1 MSTLNYAS
9 KASTI
14 VNTHKKMI
22 DKRDETIIGL
32 RNEVELLK
40 QQLLQKQSIPISIS
54 QYSNNEIE
62 KQQQSNLSN
71 SKEKEYKEQVFLNI
85 YQIEK
90 LKYDNSKLS
99 SQINALQERC
109 VMLSNE
115 NNDLYMRL
123 EELERIFGVY
133 FILFRINKI
142 NINK

>member
-85 YQIEK
+85 YKIEK

-99 SQINALQERC
+99 SQVNALQERC

>member
-22 DKRDETIIGL
+22 DKRDETIISL

-71 SKEKEYKEQVFLNI
+71 SKEKEYKEQVF
-85 YQIEK
+85 
-90 LKYDNSKLS
+90 
-99 SQINALQERC
+99 
-109 VMLSNE
+109 
-115 NNDLYMRL
+115 
-123 EELERIFGVY
+123 
-133 FILFRINKI
+133 
-142 NINK
+142 

>member
-22 DKRDETIIGL
+22 DKRDETIISL

>member
-22 DKRDETIIGL
+22 DKRDETIISL

-133 FILFRINKI
+133 FILFYLE
-142 NINK
+142 

>member
-71 SKEKEYKEQVFLNI
+71 SKEKEYKEQVFI
-85 YQIEK
+85 YIYKIEK

-99 SQINALQERC
+99 SQVNALQERC

-133 FILFRINKI
+133 IILFRINKI